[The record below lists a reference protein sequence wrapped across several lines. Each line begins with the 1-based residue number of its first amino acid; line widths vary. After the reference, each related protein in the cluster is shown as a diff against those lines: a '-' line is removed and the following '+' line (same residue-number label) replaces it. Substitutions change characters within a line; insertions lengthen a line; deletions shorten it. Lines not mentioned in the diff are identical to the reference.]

1 MNEGPDY
8 GPDEERCLLRREF
21 SGVLGVAG
29 GIVDFI
35 VGFTILGRNSM
46 GTGNAMNAGAIL
58 AYLLLVLGAV
68 VLLTGVYV
76 LASRMM
82 AHSSTI
88 GLLMLVYG
96 VIMLALGVGMIGQ
109 LFNLMAMQNS
119 VVSGTVM
126 ILLGAAMLYSG
137 FDMKKGMKPGMTK
150 RN

>member
-35 VGFTILGRNSM
+35 VGITILGQNSM
-46 GTGNAMNAGAIL
+46 EMENAMNAGATL

-68 VLLTGVYV
+68 VLLTGVYI
-76 LASRMM
+76 LAFRMM
-82 AHSSTI
+82 AHSSTV

-109 LFNLMAMQNS
+109 LFNLMMMQS
-119 VVSGTVM
+119 SIVSGTTM

-137 FDMKKGMKPGMTK
+137 FDMAKGMKTSMA
-150 RN
+150 